1 MKYSKKDENY
11 VYYYVG
17 KNLAKYRKEK
27 GMTQQDLADKSTYS
41 KQFISNMENNTFQTF
56 SLGTIWKLSQVL
68 EIDMYKLFIEP
79 EDIEDENN

>member
-27 GMTQQDLADKSTYS
+27 GMTQQDLADKYADDRKKYTAF
-41 KQFISNMENNTFQTF
+41 KADFIREVI
-56 SLGTIWKLSQVL
+56 SLAK
-68 EIDMYKLFIEP
+68 
-79 EDIEDENN
+79 DEFVVK